1 MLRLTQ
7 CVRDSRLSSGADCA
21 DCGGPRGGV
30 DDDGQRLCTSCP
42 IECNRL
48 GNTTHRNQP
57 GKWCLE
63 WMWNQVQL
71 ETNDDVIPECHRNC
85 NNWQCNHDGD
95 DCTLDQALTVCRPAM
110 KRRAAI
116 LKTIPPNQYL
126 RTSSGGFVTPDRA
139 PVELTV
145 TEMEAFRPALDEGNN
160 QWKLEV
166 EMKLSLRWADPRL
179 REVDCKR
186 KLDKML
192 TLISG
197 STPAVRDERESDRT
211 LIWTPSVEL
220 NGTAITYRADASNVA
235 PGGIKNEI
243 SAATFAFTEGAAA
256 PWMGDGP
263 GDGSSQ
269 CVNCAQQVLSF
280 TWAIRIVPTIKY
292 ALYPFDRQEF
302 TIRFDLGDKVDIFS
316 CKHLLTDS
324 SSLFTTLKEKKELD
338 SLLPTTNE
346 YIWNDYE
353 QEYLSAR
360 HPKGEDGSVDKGK
373 CDITFKVRRDP
384 SIVFLKIIVPTI
396 ITMYLGLLGCF
407 FLVFDVAGDRAALL
421 SVSMLINMVNLQQD
435 YGLGKL
441 MYAMWFDSF
450 SISQIA
456 ISLIAILMLLI
467 EHRLYHAGY
476 EVEALILQSIW
487 QWLINLCIYPLT
499 TLAIILNPIFP
510 GKDGGVGAP
519 SIACWIVMSICIFLA
534 ACEYYRR
541 LKAGRVRRERCLT
554 ALKMCD
560 GKDRLHFMKLFQET
574 FNAHDQLGAGSLH
587 IDVLRKILMAA
598 FNKDFNL
605 DGKVDGGEIYLTSI
619 HEARALAGATGGLLS
634 FEACKDLFSKLHVAG
649 RDDVPDETHAPDVGG
664 LMSVARSGL
673 GGADEVSKFDGVPE
687 SSPSGVV
694 QKRKGFS
701 FFGLTSSKVVQVQ
714 PEQP

>member
-1 MLRLTQ
+1 
-7 CVRDSRLSSGADCA
+7 
-21 DCGGPRGGV
+21 
-30 DDDGQRLCTSCP
+30 
-42 IECNRL
+42 
-48 GNTTHRNQP
+48 
-57 GKWCLE
+57 
-63 WMWNQVQL
+63 MWNQAQL
-71 ETNDDVIPECHRNC
+71 ETNDNVIPECHRNC
-85 NNWQCNHDGD
+85 NNWQCNHDGE

-110 KRRAAI
+110 RRRAAI
-116 LKTIPPNQYL
+116 LKAIPPNQYL
-126 RTSSGGFVTPDRA
+126 RTSTGGFVTPDRA
-139 PVELTV
+139 PVELAV

-192 TLISG
+192 TVISG

-220 NGTAITYRADASNVA
+220 NGSAISYRADASNVA
-235 PGGIKNEI
+235 PGGIKNEV

-263 GDGSSQ
+263 GDGSPL
-269 CVNCAQQVLSF
+269 CVNCAQQELKF
-280 TWAIRIVPTIKY
+280 TWAIRIMPTPKY
-292 ALYPFDRQEF
+292 GSYPFDRQQF
-302 TIRFDLGDKVDIFS
+302 TIRFDLGDKVNIFS
-316 CKHLLTDS
+316 CKHLMNDS
-324 SSLFTTLKEKKELD
+324 SSLFTTLKAKKDLD

-353 QEYLSAR
+353 QEYLSAS

-396 ITMYLGLLGCF
+396 IVMYLGLLGSY
-407 FLVFDVAGDRAALL
+407 FLVFDIAGDRAALL

-456 ISLIAILMLLI
+456 ISLIAIIELII
-467 EHRLYHAGY
+467 EHRLYHAGF
-476 EVEALILQSIW
+476 EVEALVLQSIW
-487 QWLINLCIYPLT
+487 SWLINLGIYPLM
-499 TLAIILNPIFP
+499 TLAIILSPMYP
-510 GKDGGVGAP
+510 GKDGGMGAP
-519 SIACWIVMSICIFLA
+519 SIACWIIMSICIFLA

-541 LKAGRVRRERCLT
+541 LKAGRVRREKCIV
-554 ALKMCD
+554 ALKKCN
-560 GKDRLHFMKLFQET
+560 GQDRTDFMRLFEHAFHAFDEQ
-574 FNAHDQLGAGSLH
+574 GAGSLH
-587 IDVLRKILMAA
+587 IDVLRVLLLAA
-598 FNKDFNL
+598 FNKDFNQ
-605 DGKVDGGEIYLTSI
+605 DGKIDSKEIYLNSI
-619 HEARALAGATGGLLS
+619 DEARALAGATGGQLSFEGASIDAEDLCLACKCSLLRSRLS

-649 RDDVPDETHAPDVGG
+649 RDDVTLETHAPDGG
-664 LMSVARSGL
+664 DGL
-673 GGADEVSKFDGVPE
+673 TNVEPYRADLE
-687 SSPSGVV
+687 
-694 QKRKGFS
+694 RKGRSMQGFIGS
-701 FFGLTSSKVVQVQ
+701 TLFR
-714 PEQP
+714 E

>member
-1 MLRLTQ
+1 M
-7 CVRDSRLSSGADCA
+7 RLSLEHSGSDCL
-21 DCGGPRGGV
+21 DCGERGG
-30 DDDGQRLCTSCP
+30 DEDRLCTSCP

-48 GNTTHRNQP
+48 GNTTLRNQP

-63 WMWNQVQL
+63 WMWNQAQL
-71 ETNDDVIPECHRNC
+71 ETNDDVIPECHKNC
-85 NNWQCNHDGD
+85 NNWQCNHDGE
-95 DCTLDQALTVCRPAM
+95 DCTLDQALTVCRPVM
-110 KRRAAI
+110 RRRAAI
-116 LKTIPPNQYL
+116 LKAIPPNQYL
-126 RTSSGGFVTPDRA
+126 RTSTGGFVTPDRA
-139 PVELTV
+139 PVELAV

-179 REVDCKR
+179 RDVDCKR

-192 TLISG
+192 TVISG

-220 NGTAITYRADASNVA
+220 NGSAITYRADASNVA

-243 SAATFAFTEGAAA
+243 SAATFEFTEGAAA
-256 PWMGDGP
+256 QPWMGDGP

-269 CVNCAQQVLSF
+269 CVNCAKQELKF
-280 TWAIRIVPTIKY
+280 TWAIRIVPTPKY
-292 ALYPFDRQEF
+292 TSYPFDRQQF
-302 TIRFDLGDKVDIFS
+302 TIRFDLGDKVNIFS
-316 CKHLLTDS
+316 CKHLMNDS
-324 SSLFTTLKEKKELD
+324 SSLFTTLKAKKDLD

-353 QEYLSAR
+353 QEYLSAS

-407 FLVFDVAGDRAALL
+407 FLVVDIAGDRAALL

-456 ISLIAILMLLI
+456 ISLIAIIELII
-467 EHRLYHAGY
+467 EHRLYHAGF
-476 EVEALILQSIW
+476 EVEALVLQSIW
-487 QWLINLCIYPLT
+487 SWLINLGIYPLM
-499 TLAIILNPIFP
+499 TLAIILSPMYP
-510 GKDGGVGAP
+510 GKDGGMGAP
-519 SIACWIVMSICIFLA
+519 SIACWIIMSICIFLA

-541 LKAGRVRRERCLT
+541 LKAGRVRREKCLDKLDKCT
-554 ALKMCD
+554 
-560 GKDRLHFMKLFQET
+560 GQDRTEFLRLFKEA
-574 FNAHDQLGAGSLH
+574 FEAFDELGAGSLH
-587 IDVLRKILMAA
+587 IDALRKILMAA
-598 FNKDFNL
+598 FNKDFNQ
-605 DGKVDGGEIYLTSI
+605 DGKMDDKEIYLKSI
-619 HEARALAGATGGLLS
+619 DEARALAGATGGMLS
-634 FEACKDLFSKLHVAG
+634 LEACTDMFSKLQVAG
-649 RDDVPDETHAPDVGG
+649 RDDVPHETHGPDVDG
-664 LMSVARSGL
+664 LTNVAHSSYGADVVSTF
-673 GGADEVSKFDGVPE
+673 GGARE
-687 SSPSGVV
+687 SPPSGVV
-694 QKRKGFS
+694 QKRKGRS
-701 FFGLTSSKVVQVQ
+701 MFGFGSSPVVQVQ
-714 PEQP
+714 PEH

>member
-1 MLRLTQ
+1 
-7 CVRDSRLSSGADCA
+7 
-21 DCGGPRGGV
+21 
-30 DDDGQRLCTSCP
+30 
-42 IECNRL
+42 
-48 GNTTHRNQP
+48 
-57 GKWCLE
+57 
-63 WMWNQVQL
+63 MWNQAQL
-71 ETNDDVIPECHRNC
+71 ETNDNVIPECHRNC
-85 NNWQCNHDGD
+85 NNWQCNHDGE

-110 KRRAAI
+110 RRRAAI
-116 LKTIPPNQYL
+116 LKAIPPNQYL
-126 RTSSGGFVTPDRA
+126 RTSTGGFVTPDRA
-139 PVELTV
+139 PVELAV

-192 TLISG
+192 TVISG

-220 NGTAITYRADASNVA
+220 NGSAISYRADASNVA
-235 PGGIKNEI
+235 PGGIKNEV

-263 GDGSSQ
+263 GDGSPL
-269 CVNCAQQVLSF
+269 CVNCAQQELKF
-280 TWAIRIVPTIKY
+280 TWAIRIMPTPKY
-292 ALYPFDRQEF
+292 GSYPFDRQQF
-302 TIRFDLGDKVDIFS
+302 TIRFDLGDKVNIFS
-316 CKHLLTDS
+316 CKHLMNDS
-324 SSLFTTLKEKKELD
+324 SSLFTTLKAKKDLD
-338 SLLPTTNE
+338 SLLPTSNE

-396 ITMYLGLLGCF
+396 IVMYLGLLGSY
-407 FLVFDVAGDRAALL
+407 FLVFDIAGDRAALL

-456 ISLIAILMLLI
+456 ISLIAIIETII
-467 EHRLYHAGY
+467 EHRLYHAGF
-476 EVEALILQSIW
+476 EVEALVLQSIW
-487 QWLINLCIYPLT
+487 SWLINLCIYPLT
-499 TLAIILNPIFP
+499 TLAIILSPMYP
-510 GKDGGVGAP
+510 GKDGGMGAP
-519 SIACWIVMSICIFLA
+519 SIACWIIMSICIFLA

-541 LKAGRVRRERCLT
+541 LKAGRVRREKCIV
-554 ALKMCD
+554 ALKKCN
-560 GKDRLHFMKLFQET
+560 GQDRTDFMRLFEHAFHAFDEQ
-574 FNAHDQLGAGSLH
+574 GAGSLH
-587 IDVLRKILMAA
+587 IDVLRVLLLAA
-598 FNKDFNL
+598 FNKDFNQ
-605 DGKVDGGEIYLTSI
+605 DGKIDSKEIYLNSI
-619 HEARALAGATGGLLS
+619 DEARALAGATGGQLSFEGASIDAEDLCLACKCSLLRSRLS

-649 RDDVPDETHAPDVGG
+649 RDDVTLETHAPDGG
-664 LMSVARSGL
+664 DGL
-673 GGADEVSKFDGVPE
+673 TNVEPYRADLE
-687 SSPSGVV
+687 
-694 QKRKGFS
+694 RKGRSMQGFIGS
-701 FFGLTSSKVVQVQ
+701 TLFR
-714 PEQP
+714 E

>member
-1 MLRLTQ
+1 
-7 CVRDSRLSSGADCA
+7 
-21 DCGGPRGGV
+21 
-30 DDDGQRLCTSCP
+30 
-42 IECNRL
+42 
-48 GNTTHRNQP
+48 
-57 GKWCLE
+57 
-63 WMWNQVQL
+63 MWNQAQL
-71 ETNDDVIPECHRNC
+71 ETNDNVIPECHRNC
-85 NNWQCNHDGD
+85 NNWQCNHDGE

-110 KRRAAI
+110 RRRAAI
-116 LKTIPPNQYL
+116 LKAIPPNQYL

-139 PVELTV
+139 PVELAV

-192 TLISG
+192 TVISG

-220 NGTAITYRADASNVA
+220 NGSAISYRADASNVA
-235 PGGIKNEI
+235 PGGIKNEV

-263 GDGSSQ
+263 GDGSPL
-269 CVNCAQQVLSF
+269 CVNCAQQELKF
-280 TWAIRIVPTIKY
+280 TWAIRIMPTPKY
-292 ALYPFDRQEF
+292 GSYPFDRQQF

-316 CKHLLTDS
+316 CKHLMNDS
-324 SSLFTTLKEKKELD
+324 SSLFTTLKAKKDLD
-338 SLLPTTNE
+338 SLLPTSNE

-396 ITMYLGLLGCF
+396 IVMYLGLLGSY
-407 FLVFDVAGDRAALL
+407 FLVFDIAGDRAALL

-456 ISLIAILMLLI
+456 ISLIAIIELII
-467 EHRLYHAGY
+467 EHRLYHAGF
-476 EVEALILQSIW
+476 EVEALVLQSIW
-487 QWLINLCIYPLT
+487 SWLINLGIYPLM
-499 TLAIILNPIFP
+499 TLAIILSPMYP
-510 GKDGGVGAP
+510 GKDGGMGAP
-519 SIACWIVMSICIFLA
+519 SIACWIIMSICIFLA

-541 LKAGRVRRERCLT
+541 LKAGRVRREKCIV
-554 ALKMCD
+554 ALKKCN
-560 GKDRLHFMKLFQET
+560 GQDRTDFMRLFEHAFHAFDEQ
-574 FNAHDQLGAGSLH
+574 GAGSLH
-587 IDVLRKILMAA
+587 IDVLRVLLLAA
-598 FNKDFNL
+598 FNKDFNQ
-605 DGKVDGGEIYLTSI
+605 DGKIDSKEIYLNSI
-619 HEARALAGATGGLLS
+619 DEARALAGATGGQLSFEGASIDAEDLCLACKCSLLRSRLS

-649 RDDVPDETHAPDVGG
+649 RDDVTLETHAPDGG
-664 LMSVARSGL
+664 DGL
-673 GGADEVSKFDGVPE
+673 TNVEPYRADLE
-687 SSPSGVV
+687 
-694 QKRKGFS
+694 RKGRSMQGFIGS
-701 FFGLTSSKVVQVQ
+701 TLFR
-714 PEQP
+714 E

>member
-1 MLRLTQ
+1 
-7 CVRDSRLSSGADCA
+7 
-21 DCGGPRGGV
+21 
-30 DDDGQRLCTSCP
+30 
-42 IECNRL
+42 
-48 GNTTHRNQP
+48 
-57 GKWCLE
+57 
-63 WMWNQVQL
+63 MWNQAQL
-71 ETNDDVIPECHRNC
+71 ETNDNVIPECHRNC
-85 NNWQCNHDGD
+85 NNWQCNHDGE

-110 KRRAAI
+110 RRRAAI
-116 LKTIPPNQYL
+116 LKAIPPNQYL
-126 RTSSGGFVTPDRA
+126 RTSTGGFVTPDRA
-139 PVELTV
+139 PVELAV

-192 TLISG
+192 TVISG

-220 NGTAITYRADASNVA
+220 NGSAISYRADASNVA
-235 PGGIKNEI
+235 PGGIKNEV

-263 GDGSSQ
+263 GDGSPL
-269 CVNCAQQVLSF
+269 CVNCAQQELKF
-280 TWAIRIVPTIKY
+280 TWAIRIMPTPKY
-292 ALYPFDRQEF
+292 GSYPFDRQQF
-302 TIRFDLGDKVDIFS
+302 TIRFDLGDKVNIFS
-316 CKHLLTDS
+316 CKHLMNDS
-324 SSLFTTLKEKKELD
+324 SSLFTTLKAKKDLD

-353 QEYLSAR
+353 QEYLSAS

-407 FLVFDVAGDRAALL
+407 FLVVDIAGDRAALL

-456 ISLIAILMLLI
+456 ISLIAIIELII
-467 EHRLYHAGY
+467 EHRLYHAGF
-476 EVEALILQSIW
+476 EVEALVLQSIW
-487 QWLINLCIYPLT
+487 SWLINLGIYPLM
-499 TLAIILNPIFP
+499 TLAIILSPMYP
-510 GKDGGVGAP
+510 GKDGGMGAP
-519 SIACWIVMSICIFLA
+519 SIACWIIMSICIFLA

-541 LKAGRVRRERCLT
+541 LKAGRVRREKCIV
-554 ALKMCD
+554 ALKKCN
-560 GKDRLHFMKLFQET
+560 GQDRTDFMRLFEHAFHAFDEQ
-574 FNAHDQLGAGSLH
+574 GAGSLH
-587 IDVLRKILMAA
+587 IDVLRVLLLAA
-598 FNKDFNL
+598 FNKDFNQ
-605 DGKVDGGEIYLTSI
+605 DGKIDSKEIYLNSI
-619 HEARALAGATGGLLS
+619 DEARALAGATGGQLSFEGASIDAEDLCLACKCSLLRSRLS

-649 RDDVPDETHAPDVGG
+649 RDDVTLETHAPDGG
-664 LMSVARSGL
+664 DGL
-673 GGADEVSKFDGVPE
+673 TNVEPYRADLE
-687 SSPSGVV
+687 
-694 QKRKGFS
+694 RKGRSMQGFIGS
-701 FFGLTSSKVVQVQ
+701 TLFR
-714 PEQP
+714 E